1 MSSGIKNF
9 FNLQST
15 STLRVDEQNFN
26 TMIEEVLNKIYKNQ
40 NEGTLIDKKYSF
52 VSTIR
57 FTQRRIKIINEQ
69 KSNSAILFYSI
80 DEQKNQKMIKRLAT
94 KQISYNSEYKDK
106 YEDSEIYNGFIF
118 DKEKS
123 YKEYGGYVFEYDPME
138 TPLIS
143 NNHYET
149 YQNFIDDP
157 NEQMTSI
164 VVDFALINPSLKYIV
179 NIVFI
184 YELNKSSL
192 GELNVNFFFLNK
204 NFYNSTV
211 GIFSAVFESL
221 YVIALVIYIIFSLY
235 ENYSIAIYN
244 KNPNRNESN
253 CEAFVSH
260 IFSDISFLLQLISFL
275 LSISFIAMWIA
286 VIILKKGSMDA
297 IREAFIYNK
306 FLTYDERNKII
317 KISEIIK
324 IYKIVHGVNILFLL
338 CRLVKIISRYID
350 TMKMFLNAVR
360 TGISMIIAFFIY
372 FIAIILGFTFFS
384 WMYYGRSFV
393 EYSTIAKAFN
403 ENFTLSLGLTN
414 KNIFELMYTFNS
426 AISFL
431 YFLSMSVIV
440 KFVIVNVLIAI
451 LIYYYRNAYVN
462 YELKEKMNSK
472 QIEEKNIKRSLIY
485 QVMLFYIKVNEW
497 ICCKKGKGFVKMIN
511 KKENVIKCEI
521 SKQMINEEL
530 KMKKEFD
537 RKYKESKKG
546 RKEEIIDV
554 INANFNEDYEFNARN
569 LYFDSEKDKNKI
581 SKYFNEKYRIIFTNS
596 IVYILFLICFI
607 IVTFYNTLSSWNYTY
622 SSFIQNRIL
631 YSLLVDSPIT
641 YFDIKTAIS
650 FSINKFPSLFINDD
664 KIHFYNNTLLF
675 SDILFTFDTNQTAS
689 PSYHKD
695 IIYYISSS
703 DEEHIALYDKYQSF
717 NKKGGYC
724 LINTLSDNKR
734 QTTVNLP
741 ITANEF
747 TNEFIL
753 LNKEEELGIYGSV
766 AISLDEGG
774 DSSIDINVDIIKCN
788 HSQGKFDNVKYTF
801 IVFLFIFLF
810 VIVYIVVRDNIAK
823 WKKYSKW
830 YYDVISPQSEK
841 AKKLR
846 DDIEIEILRQV
857 KEIVFTLENIFD
869 IAIIIIFIVSFSYS
883 MNVIYNESKFKET
896 KTIYELRDIAYKIK
910 SSRKKIT
917 VLSSIII
924 LITSLRIVFEIL
936 KFSKYFKTIYL
947 TLSIRARHLISVIC
961 LIIIIHPCFILYT
974 YISIGEVD
982 VYYSTITRSMLS
994 ILKALFGYIDLD
1006 ELINFNTFIG
1016 VLLYYS
1022 YLIVVN
1028 MIILNFFFCVIYS
1041 CYVFVKKSQMSQHE
1055 IWTWSGI
1062 LCFDRFAIKENEDI
1076 GDKSK
1081 NENQINSQFEYKKNA
1096 LILEAIKKSKLSLN
1110 LNFDDLLISE
1120 KGNIKEL
1127 DALLYEM
1134 FFKKKMADIA
1144 YNTAVSGIGGTFED
1158 NQFRDIKEY
1167 QYHCFNVLFA
1177 QVMLTIQERLSR
1189 DIIDIKEEK
1198 DIMEK
1203 YDKKMNY
1210 EEGTA
1215 ALIERNESIRKKIK
1229 LIDES
1234 FLDVKEQL
1242 DKLFDIAEQKRMK
1255 EKERKEEEERQK
1267 KEKIKKEEEEKR
1279 KALKKKNEDSF
1290 LSDDSIELPD
1300 DSLDDDAV
1308 DIQNKIHK

>member
-15 STLRVDEQNFN
+15 STLRVDERKFH
-26 TMIEEVLNKIYKNQ
+26 TMIEEVLNKIYINQ

-57 FTQRRIKIINEQ
+57 FTQRRIKIIDEQ
-69 KSNSAILFYSI
+69 KSNSPILFYSI
-80 DEQKNQKMIKRLAT
+80 DEQKNQKTIKRLAT
-94 KQISYNSEYKDK
+94 TKISYNSEYKDK
-106 YEDSEIYNGFIF
+106 NEDSETYNGFIF

-123 YKEYGGYVFEYDPME
+123 YQEYGGYVFEYDPMDI
-138 TPLIS
+138 PLIS

-157 NEQMTSI
+157 NGQMTSI
-164 VVDFALINPSLKYIV
+164 VVDFAIINPSLKYII

-184 YELNKSSL
+184 YESNKSSL
-192 GELNVNFFFLNK
+192 GDLNVNFFFLNK

-235 ENYSIAIYN
+235 ENYSIAIYY
-244 KNPNRNESN
+244 KNPNRNASN

-260 IFSDISFLLQLISFL
+260 IFSDISFLLQIISFL
-275 LSISFIAMWIA
+275 LSISFIAIWIT
-286 VIILKKGSMDA
+286 VIIMKKGSMDA
-297 IREAFIYNK
+297 IREAFLYNK
-306 FLTYDERNKII
+306 FLTYEERNKII

-324 IYKIVHGVNILFLL
+324 IYKIVHGVNVLFLL
-338 CRLVKIISRYID
+338 CRLVKIISRYMD

-360 TGISMIIAFFIY
+360 TGIAMIIAFFIY

-426 AISFL
+426 PISFL

-462 YELKEKMNSK
+462 YELKAKMNAK

-485 QVMLFYIKVNEW
+485 QVMLFYIKVIEW

-511 KKENVIKCEI
+511 KKENVIKCDI
-521 SKQMINEEL
+521 SKRMINDEL
-530 KMKKEFD
+530 KLKKEFD
-537 RKYKESKKG
+537 RKNKESKKG

-607 IVTFYNTLSSWNYTY
+607 IVTFYSTLSSWNYTY

-631 YSLLVDSPIT
+631 YAMLVDSPIT
-641 YFDIKTAIS
+641 NFDIKTAIS
-650 FSINKFPSLFINDD
+650 FSINKFPSLFIND
-664 KIHFYNNTLLF
+664 KIHFYNNTLLYN
-675 SDILFTFDTNQTAS
+675 DILFTFNTNQTAS
-689 PSYHKD
+689 SSYHKD
-695 IIYYISSS
+695 FIYYISQS
-703 DEEHIALYDKYQSF
+703 DEDHIALYDKYQSY
-717 NKKGGYC
+717 NNKGGYC
-724 LINTLSDNKR
+724 LINTLSDDKR
-734 QTTVNLP
+734 LTTLNLP

-766 AISLDEGG
+766 TISLDEGG
-774 DSSIDINVDIIKCN
+774 DSSIDINVDIIKSN

-801 IVFLFIFLF
+801 IVFAFIFLF
-810 VIVYIVVRDNIAK
+810 VIAYIVVRDNIAK

-869 IAIIIIFIVSFSYS
+869 IAVIIIFIVTFSYS
-883 MNVIYNESKFKET
+883 MNVIYNESNFTET
-896 KTIYELRDIAYKIK
+896 KSIYELRDIAYKIK
-910 SSRKKIT
+910 SSRNKTT
-917 VLSSIII
+917 VLSCIII
-924 LITSLRIVFEIL
+924 LLTSLRIVFEIL

-947 TLSIRARHLISVIC
+947 TLSIRARHLISVLC

-982 VYYSTITRSMLS
+982 VYYSTFSRSMLS

-1055 IWTWSGI
+1055 MWTWSGI

-1076 GDKSK
+1076 DDRTK
-1081 NENQINSQFEYKKNA
+1081 NENQINSQFEYKKNV
-1096 LILEAIKKSKLSLN
+1096 LVLEAINKSKLSLN
-1110 LNFDDLLISE
+1110 LNFDEWLISE
-1120 KGNIKEL
+1120 KGKIKEL

-1177 QVMLTIQERLSR
+1177 QVMLTIQERLYK
-1189 DIIDIKEEK
+1189 DIFDIKEEK
-1198 DIMEK
+1198 DIMKK

-1229 LIDES
+1229 VIDES

-1242 DKLFDIAEQKRMK
+1242 DKLYDIAELKRIK
-1255 EKERKEEEERQK
+1255 EKEKKEEEERKK
-1267 KEKIKKEEEEKR
+1267 KEKMKEEEKQN

-1300 DSLDDDAV
+1300 DYLDDDAV
-1308 DIQNKIHK
+1308 DIQNKIHR